1 MISMEEYMDIKVLH
15 RDGLSIRE
23 IARRLGIDR
32 RTVKR
37 HLEREGLP
45 AYERRERQESKLEE
59 YYPIIKSFLEEDAYK
74 GTWIYDKL
82 KKMGY
87 QGSYDL
93 VRRYVQGIKGEMTRL
108 AYVRFETEPG
118 RQAQVDW
125 GEFQIEN
132 SDGTVTTLQLFLM
145 ILGYSRAL
153 YVELAETARMESLL
167 DCHIRA
173 FEYLQGVPGEILY
186 DNMKTITTGR
196 EGGKVKFTVDFLN
209 FARHYDYMP
218 RVCPPYSPWVKGK
231 IERPVDYV
239 REQFWRGYRFC
250 SIAQTNQDIRQWLE
264 TVANERIH
272 GTHHQRVRERW
283 EQERPHLLKLSAT
296 AYDTS
301 LKVFRKVQKDCQIS
315 YNGNRYVMPYH
326 VAGKPVMLKIKAGQ
340 IRCYYDEELLV
351 TYTEPPIKGE
361 TVQDPR
367 FYEQLLADQQ
377 MRQRKYGKGRAV
389 CQEHQWDVEVRP
401 LSEYQAC
408 AEGDSVWTS

>member
-1 MISMEEYMDIKVLH
+1 MISVEEYMDIKVLH

-45 AYERRERQESKLEE
+45 EYERRERQKSKLEE
-59 YYPIIKSFLEEDAYK
+59 YYSTIKSYLEEDNYK

-87 QGSYDL
+87 HGSYDL
-93 VRRYVQGIKGEMTRL
+93 VRRYVQGIKGEMNRL

-153 YVELAETARMESLL
+153 YVELAANAKMEALL
-167 DCHIRA
+167 DCHKRA

-209 FARHYDYMP
+209 FTRHYDYVP

-239 REQFWRGYRFC
+239 REQFWRGYRVC
-250 SIAQTNQDIRQWLE
+250 SIAQTNLDIRQWLE

-272 GTHHQRVRERW
+272 GTHHQRIRERW
-283 EQERPHLLKLSAT
+283 EQERPHLLKLPAT
-296 AYDTS
+296 VYDTS

-326 VAGKPVMLKIKAGQ
+326 VAGKPVMLKIKDGQ

-351 TYTEPPIKGE
+351 TYAEPPLKGE
-361 TVQDPR
+361 TVQDPC

-389 CQEHQWDVEVRP
+389 CQKQQWDVEVRP

-408 AEGDSVWTS
+408 VEGDSVWNS